1 MIHYDL
7 RCGGGHEFDGWFKD
21 MAAFDMQSARHLL
34 ECPICGATTVTRAIM
49 SPRLS
54 RGVPPPKPANAA
66 SETPGKPASPAA
78 ASSGVPV
85 PRDDKAAHGGAPVL
99 PDEVR
104 ALLQRVRAEVE
115 SKCDY
120 VGPSFADE
128 ARRIHN
134 GEVPGRAIYGE
145 TTPEQAEALADDGI
159 EVARIPWLPRAD
171 S

>member
-7 RCGGGHEFDGWFKD
+7 RCGDGHEFDGWFKD

-34 ECPICGATTVTRAIM
+34 ECPTCGATTVTRAIM

-54 RGVPPPKPANAA
+54 KGAREPAGLRTEAQDPASGSTGVPAIQGEKSAH
-66 SETPGKPASPAA
+66 GASPI
-78 ASSGVPV
+78 
-85 PRDDKAAHGGAPVL
+85 L

-104 ALLQRVRAEVE
+104 AMLQRVRAEVE
-115 SKCDY
+115 SKCEY
-120 VGPSFADE
+120 VGPVFAEE
-128 ARRIHN
+128 ARRIHK

-159 EVARIPWLPRAD
+159 EVARIPWIPRAD

>member
-7 RCGGGHEFDGWFKD
+7 RCGEGHEFDGWFKD

-34 ECPICGATTVTRAIM
+34 ECPACGATTVTRALM

-54 RGVPPPKPANAA
+54 KGARPPAISKN
-66 SETPGKPASPAA
+66 ETQGSASPSPSIAPENP
-78 ASSGVPV
+78 SVQG
-85 PRDDKAAHGGAPVL
+85 DKAAHGAAPVL
-99 PDEVR
+99 PDDVR
-104 ALLQRVRAEVE
+104 AMLQRVRAEVE

-145 TTPEQAEALADDGI
+145 TTPDQAEALAEDGI
-159 EVARIPWLPRAD
+159 EVARIPWIPRAD